1 MSNVKPVRNLKNAW
15 IVVDKKGVTRN
26 WTLSYFRSLAIDNF
40 IAQSFSGNWDEA
52 KKNGFRVAKV
62 NVTFEE
68 VPSKKQPLVMLAEY
82 DHEVNAVIVSGE
94 AETN

>member
-1 MSNVKPVRNLKNAW
+1 M
-15 IVVDKKGVTRN
+15 N
-26 WTLSYFRSLAIDNF
+26 WTLSFYRSVAIHNF
-40 IAQSFSGNWDEA
+40 LNESLLCKAWDEA
-52 KKNGFRVAKV
+52 KKKGFRVVKV